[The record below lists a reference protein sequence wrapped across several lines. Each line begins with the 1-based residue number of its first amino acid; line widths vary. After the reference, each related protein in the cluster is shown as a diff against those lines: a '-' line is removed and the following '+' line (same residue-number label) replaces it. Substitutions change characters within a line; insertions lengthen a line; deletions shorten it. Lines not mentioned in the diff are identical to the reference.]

1 MMHFSNLRWHR
12 GIPSSAD
19 TYLCLRGIFL
29 LEFQYIYFLKKISR
43 GNEDPVF
50 GQKGFPSGGL

>member
-19 TYLCLRGIFL
+19 TYLCLQGIFL
-29 LEFQYIYFLKKISR
+29 LEFQYIYLLKKISR
-43 GNEDPVF
+43 GNEDLVI
-50 GQKGFPSGGL
+50 